1 MSDQG
6 PALMGGVL
14 QGAMDQEG
22 VVMTH
27 VGCRD
32 NKQCTGKYRRKELTE
47 MLRCHML
54 AADIT
59 DNLQVSNRE
68 K

>member
-22 VVMTH
+22 VVMAH

-32 NKQCTGKYRRKELTE
+32 NKEFTGKYHRKELTE
-47 MLRCHML
+47 
-54 AADIT
+54 IY
-59 DNLQVSNRE
+59 
-68 K
+68 